1 MYTDQTGK
9 FFAELPMHQRGL
21 LSPLGKTGIICLR
34 QTFQEAELSVSSLG
48 GLEPPSEDGEEG
60 TED

>member
-1 MYTDQTGK
+1 
-9 FFAELPMHQRGL
+9 MHQRGL